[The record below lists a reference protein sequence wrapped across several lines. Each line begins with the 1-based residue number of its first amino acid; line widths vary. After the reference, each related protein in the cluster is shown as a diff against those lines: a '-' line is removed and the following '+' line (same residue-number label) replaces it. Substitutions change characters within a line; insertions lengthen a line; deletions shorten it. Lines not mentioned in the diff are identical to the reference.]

1 MATISSAGIGSG
13 LDVNSI
19 ITQLMSIESQPLTAL
34 QKKATTIQS
43 TVSEYGKMKSA
54 VSTLNDLAAKLAST
68 TTWGQ
73 TTVTSSNPLAVTAAT
88 SGSAA
93 GSYSV
98 QVQSLASVQTLA
110 SGVFASTTS
119 TPGAGTLNI
128 ELGTWGSAQT
138 SFTPKSGA
146 TSINVDITATDTLAD
161 VRDKINAAGA
171 GVTALIMTDA
181 SGSRLLMRSSA
192 TGADNAFRT
201 TVTDSDGNN
210 TDAAGLSQ
218 LAFGTATKNL
228 SLNQTAANA
237 AATVNGLAVSSS
249 TNTLANIVDGL
260 SLTLS
265 AVTTSAVNI
274 DVVPDSATLTKTLT
288 DFAAAYTAVVKL
300 IATDT
305 KYDAA
310 SKKGGILQGDNAA
323 VGLQRQLRTLAGSS
337 SGASSVFGHLSDIGL
352 QLQSDGSMSVN
363 ATKLTSALANLP
375 ELKKAFSNLGGT
387 DTTLN
392 GFGKQFRDMTS
403 AMLDIEGSL
412 STRSDGLSKQLSR
425 NQADQDSM
433 NIRLAG
439 IEKRLRA
446 QYTALDTA
454 MAQLNS
460 SSGYMTQQIA
470 AWARA

>member
-1 MATISSAGIGSG
+1 MTTISSTGIGSG

-19 ITQLMSIESQPLTAL
+19 ITQLMAIESQPLTAL

-43 TVSEYGKMKSA
+43 TVSEYGKIKSA

-73 TTVTSSNPLAVTAAT
+73 TTVTSSNPAAVTAAT

-128 ELGTWGSAQT
+128 ELGTWGTGQT

-146 TSINVDITATDTLAD
+146 TSINVAITATDTLAD
-161 VRDKINAAGA
+161 MRDKINAAGA

-192 TGADNAFRT
+192 TGADNAFRS
-201 TVTDSDGNN
+201 TVTDADGNN
-210 TDAAGLSQ
+210 TDAIGLSQ
-218 LAFGTATKNL
+218 FAFGTSTKNL

-237 AATVNGLAVSSS
+237 AATINGLAVSSS

-265 AVTTSAVNI
+265 AVTTSAVSI

-310 SKKGGILQGDNAA
+310 SKKGGVLQGDNAA
-323 VGLQRQLRTLAGSS
+323 VALQRQLRTLAGSS

-403 AMLDIEGSL
+403 AMLGIEGSL
-412 STRSDGLSKQLSR
+412 TTRSDGLSKQLSR

-439 IEKRLRA
+439 IEKRMRA

-460 SSGYMTQQIA
+460 SSGYMSQQIA
-470 AWARA
+470 AWAKA

>member
-1 MATISSAGIGSG
+1 MTTISSTGIGSG

-19 ITQLMSIESQPLTAL
+19 ITQLMAIESQPLTAL

-43 TVSEYGKMKSA
+43 TVSEYGKIKSA

-73 TTVTSSNPLAVTAAT
+73 TTVTSSNPAAVTAAT

-128 ELGTWGSAQT
+128 ELGTWGTGQT

-146 TSINVDITATDTLAD
+146 TSINVAITATDTLAD
-161 VRDKINAAGA
+161 MRDKINAAGA

-201 TVTDSDGNN
+201 TVTAVG
-210 TDAAGLSQ
+210 GLSQ
-218 LAFGTATKNL
+218 FSYGTTAPSKL
-228 SLNQTAANA
+228 MSLNQTAANA

-265 AVTTSAVNI
+265 AVTTSAVSI

-288 DFAAAYTAVVKL
+288 DFAAAYTSVVKL

-310 SKKGGILQGDNAA
+310 SKKGGVLQGDNAA
-323 VGLQRQLRTLAGSS
+323 VALQRQLRTLAGSS

-403 AMLDIEGSL
+403 AMLGIEGSL
-412 STRSDGLSKQLSR
+412 TTRSDGLSKQLSR

-439 IEKRLRA
+439 IEKRMRA

-470 AWARA
+470 AWAKA

>member
-1 MATISSAGIGSG
+1 MATISSTGIGSG

-19 ITQLMSIESQPLTAL
+19 ITQLMAIESQPLTAL
-34 QKKATTIQS
+34 QAKATTIQS

-73 TTVTSSNPLAVTAAT
+73 TTVSSSNPAAVTAAT

-98 QVQSLASVQTLA
+98 EVQSLASVQTLS

-128 ELGTWGSAQT
+128 ELGTWGSGQT
-138 SFTPKSGA
+138 SFTPKTGA

-161 VRDKINAAGA
+161 VRDKINATGA

-181 SGSRLLMRSSA
+181 SGSRLLMRSNTS
-192 TGADNAFRT
+192 GADNAFRT
-201 TVTDSDGNN
+201 TVTDADGNN

-218 LAFGTATKNL
+218 FAFGTATKNL

-237 AATVNGLAVSSS
+237 AATINGLPVTSS

-265 AVTTSAVNI
+265 AVTTAAVNVG
-274 DVVPDSATLTKTLT
+274 VVPDSASLKKTLT
-288 DFAAAYTAVVKL
+288 DFAAAYSAVIAL

-305 KYDAA
+305 KYDATT
-310 SKKGGILQGDNAA
+310 KKGGILQGDSAA

-337 SGASSVFGHLSDIGL
+337 SGASTVFSHLSDMGL
-352 QLQSDGSMSVN
+352 QLQADGSMTVN
-363 ATKLTSALANLP
+363 ATKLDSAMANLP
-375 ELKKAFSNLGGT
+375 ELKKAFSNLGGS
-387 DTTLN
+387 DATLN

-403 AMLDIEGSL
+403 AILGIEGAL
-412 STRSDGLSKQLSR
+412 ATRSDGLSQKLSR
-425 NQADQDSM
+425 NQTDQDSM
-433 NIRLAG
+433 NVRLAG

-460 SSGYMTQQIA
+460 SSAYITQQVA
-470 AWARA
+470 AWARG

>member
-1 MATISSAGIGSG
+1 MTTISSAGIGSG

-19 ITQLMSIESQPLTAL
+19 ITQLMAIESQPLTAL

-161 VRDKINAAGA
+161 VRNKINAAGA

-201 TVTDSDGNN
+201 TVTAVG
-210 TDAAGLSQ
+210 GLSQ
-218 LAFGTATKNL
+218 FSYGTTAPSKL
-228 SLNQTAANA
+228 MSLNQTAANA

-265 AVTTSAVNI
+265 AVTTSAVSI

-310 SKKGGILQGDNAA
+310 SKKGGVLQGDNAA

-337 SGASSVFGHLSDIGL
+337 SGASSVFGHLSDMGL
-352 QLQSDGSMSVN
+352 QLQADGSMSVN

-387 DTTLN
+387 NTTLN

-403 AMLDIEGSL
+403 AMLGIEGSL
-412 STRSDGLSKQLSR
+412 TTRSDGLSKQLSR
-425 NQADQDSM
+425 NQTDQDSM
-433 NIRLAG
+433 NRRLAG

-460 SSGYMTQQIA
+460 SSRYMSQQIA
-470 AWARA
+470 AWGKA